1 MAREVYQL
9 EGAVDASVGA
19 VTGLIIGVS
28 VATLVLIFMGVLGGQ
43 VYSNTQADIEA
54 INNSEIKGYVTD
66 AITNAFK
73 AQSMTGKYLP
83 IIVLAVIIFLVLGLI
98 TGLGQGTAAGYYG
111 GYGGYGGF
119 NL

>member
-1 MAREVYQL
+1 MADEIYQS
-9 EGAVDASVGA
+9 EGVVDTSVGA
-19 VTGLIIGVS
+19 ITGLIIGVS

-43 VYSNTQADIEA
+43 VYSNTQSDIEA
-54 INNSEIKGYVTD
+54 INDTTIKGYVTD

-83 IIVLAVIIFLVLGLI
+83 IVVLAVIIFLVLGLI
-98 TGLGQGTAAGYYG
+98 TGLGQGATAGYYG
-111 GYGGYGGF
+111 GYGGY